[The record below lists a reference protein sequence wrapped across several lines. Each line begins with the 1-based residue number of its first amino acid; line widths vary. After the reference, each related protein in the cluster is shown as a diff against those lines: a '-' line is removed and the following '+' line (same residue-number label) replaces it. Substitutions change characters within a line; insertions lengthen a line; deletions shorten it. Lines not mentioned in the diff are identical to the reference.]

1 MKKIDSNSGV
11 TLVALIVLIIIML
24 ILLAV
29 VINFS
34 TKPIQDST
42 DTQYKSELLIIQHA
56 LYEKLME
63 NNQLKSENKDFPGSQ
78 IGIDNLP
85 NEFLE
90 VYEKANGEGTT
101 PTGNYYL
108 ISFSIQDNE
117 GNTTGKPFEELGLDG
132 QRVTN
137 SQFIVNYE
145 TGEVYNST
153 KKFYSDKITPV
164 YLPGYGR
171 YDVNEDTTS
180 YMIEITTN

>member
-11 TLVALIVLIIIML
+11 TLVGLIVLIIIML

-63 NNQLKSENKDFPGSQ
+63 NNQLKNEYKDFPGKQ
-78 IGIDNLP
+78 VDIDKLP
-85 NEFLE
+85 NEFIE
-90 VYEKANGEGTT
+90 AYKKAYGEETT

-108 ISFSIQDNE
+108 IFFDIEDSAE
-117 GNTTGKPFEELGLDG
+117 NTTEIDFFKELGLDG

-145 TGEVYNST
+145 TGEVYNNT
-153 KKFYSDKITPV
+153 KKYYSDKITPV

-171 YDVNEDTTS
+171 YDVNEDVTS
-180 YMIEITTN
+180 YMIE